1 MKPLV
6 WLGILSLSVT
16 GCSNLQQ
23 IEKDPSSPY
32 YMPPVGSNVRINEE
46 LIVPPPWARVFLQ
59 RGEVVS
65 YGHLDRY
72 YPSCNFELE
81 TISQRPQII
90 RPGEFE
96 IIHVSRREEYMVRRV
111 PRLYAGPISL
121 EGRNADVAEPFMLAG
136 GGGGGE
142 SGSGSMFMH
151 TVRMRL
157 ESAEQPDMYMLT
169 CRGAQDNPPDVEFV
183 SIDEMHEAMGDK
195 AVILLP
201 EDR

>member
-1 MKPLV
+1 MKSLV

-16 GCSNLQQ
+16 GCSNLLH
-23 IEKDPSSPY
+23 IEQDPSNRH
-32 YMPPVGSNVRINEE
+32 YMPPVGSIVRVNEE
-46 LIVPPPWARVFLQ
+46 LTVPPPWARVFLQ

-90 RPGEFE
+90 QPGEFKV
-96 IIHVSRREEYMVRRV
+96 IRVRRREDYIVRRT
-111 PRLYAGPISL
+111 PTLFAGPVTL
-121 EGRNADVAEPFMLAG
+121 EGSDADFTESLMLAG

-157 ESAEQPDMYMLT
+157 ESSEQPDMYMLT

-201 EDR
+201 EAK

>member
-16 GCSNLQQ
+16 GCTNLHQ
-23 IEKDPSSPY
+23 IEKDPSNRH
-32 YMPPVGSNVRINEE
+32 YMPPKGSIVRINEE
-46 LIVPPPWARVFLQ
+46 LTVPPPWARVFLQ
-59 RGEVVS
+59 RGEAVS

-81 TISQRPQII
+81 SISQKPQII

-96 IIHVSRREEYMVRRV
+96 IVHVSRREEYIVRRA
-111 PRLYAGPISL
+111 PKLYAGPVTLTGS
-121 EGRNADVAEPFMLAG
+121 EADFTEPLMLA

-157 ESAEQPDMYMLT
+157 NSEEQPDMYMLT

-201 EDR
+201 EDK

>member
-6 WLGILSLSVT
+6 WIGILSLFVT
-16 GCSNLQQ
+16 GCSNLTV
-23 IEKDPSSPY
+23 IEKDPSNRF
-32 YMPPVGSNVRINEE
+32 YMPPVGSIVRINEE
-46 LIVPPPWARVFLQ
+46 LTVPPPWARVFLQ

-81 TISQRPQII
+81 TISQKPQII

-96 IIHVSRREEYMVRRV
+96 IIHVRRREDYIVRRV
-111 PRLYAGPISL
+111 PRFYAGPVAL
-121 EGRNADVAEPFMLAG
+121 EGRDADSTEPLMLAG

-157 ESAEQPDMYMLT
+157 NSNEQPDMYMLT

-201 EDR
+201 EDK